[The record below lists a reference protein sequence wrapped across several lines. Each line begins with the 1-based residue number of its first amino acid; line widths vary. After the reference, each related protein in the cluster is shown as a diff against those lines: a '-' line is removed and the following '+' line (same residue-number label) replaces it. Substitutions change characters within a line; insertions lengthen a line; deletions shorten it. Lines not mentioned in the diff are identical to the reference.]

1 MRSVLPAA
9 ATLLAII
16 ASITPASA
24 EVLSNQTVPIS
35 GTVVNAC
42 NGESVAFTGEE
53 HLLFRLTLSQ
63 DGGIHLGFHQNAHA
77 TGEGLTTGAK
87 YSLNFTEGGS
97 VTSSFPPPFAFTVVS
112 HQNFLGQGKV
122 PNFLLHETLS
132 IAVAANGDMFA
143 TVVNMSATRS
153 WTARSRSSSPP
164 ARRSSSLG
172 SEPCRKLRSGGASWA
187 AASWG

>member
-16 ASITPASA
+16 ASMTPASA

-53 HLLFRLTLSQ
+53 HLLFRLTFDQ
-63 DGGIHLGFHQNAHA
+63 NGGIHLGFNQNARA
-77 TGEGLTTGAK
+77 TGEGADTGAT

-112 HQNFLGQGKV
+112 HQNFLGRGRV

-143 TVVNMSATRS
+143 TVVNMRT
-153 WTARSRSSSPP
+153 
-164 ARRSSSLG
+164 
-172 SEPCRKLRSGGASWA
+172 ECH
-187 AASWG
+187 

>member
-53 HLLFRLTLSQ
+53 HLLFRLTFDQ
-63 DGGIHLGFHQNAHA
+63 NGGIHLGFNQNARA
-77 TGEGLTTGAK
+77 TGQGADTGAT

-122 PNFLLHETLS
+122 PTSCFTKH
-132 IAVAANGDMFA
+132 
-143 TVVNMSATRS
+143 
-153 WTARSRSSSPP
+153 SRSLLLPTVTCSP
-164 ARRSSSLG
+164 RSSI
-172 SEPCRKLRSGGASWA
+172 
-187 AASWG
+187 